1 MKACIEFTWFS
12 LRRSCLSLT
21 GNDQLLNEDSFLLC
35 DDHFKKTDQ
44 FWFWF
49 WYTTGLWGLIFNVS
63 LKFVDVLKL
72 GSDQEWNDPHEFT
85 HSTEWWQTT
94 WREGERSYVPER
106 ERERVSERER
116 VVLIRLIP
124 IRKEGRISSSLPSTL
139 FYSHPLLTNWISL
152 FTGFTLTLFLSLALS
167 LAFSHAYI
175 RSHTLT
181 QRPSLAHSPTH
192 AHTRTFSLLE
202 HAQWASAAPPS
213 PRSCG
218 DEADLVSTDIGAS
231 EAGPSFCRW
240 WTRSFPECHL
250 RYKIN
255 SDDPAHAV
263 AAAVA
268 VVAVVVVDIAYAVA
282 IVVVAA
288 VAAVTVV
295 AAVAVVVAAVVV
307 VVAASISFDVV
318 AVVADVVTSNKLSS
332 KLSKQIKRY
341 YWTRCT
347 PPPVPASLKV

>member
-1 MKACIEFTWFS
+1 MITLKKQISFDFDFDTWLVFEGWS
-12 LRRSCLSLT
+12 STSAWNLSTCWSWAAIKSGTTRMNSRTQQNDGKQHEERERGVMCRR
-21 GNDQLLNEDSFLLC
+21 
-35 DDHFKKTDQ
+35 
-44 FWFWF
+44 
-49 WYTTGLWGLIFNVS
+49 
-63 LKFVDVLKL
+63 
-72 GSDQEWNDPHEFT
+72 
-85 HSTEWWQTT
+85 
-94 WREGERSYVPER
+94 ER
-106 ERERVSERER
+106 EREWVRERERER

-152 FTGFTLTLFLSLALS
+152 FTGFTLTLFLSLFLSLALS
-167 LAFSHAYI
+167 LAFSHAHI

-255 SDDPAHAV
+255 SDDPAVAAV
-263 AAAVA
+263 DAAVA
-268 VVAVVVVDIAYAVA
+268 VVAADADD
-282 IVVVAA
+282 
-288 VAAVTVV
+288 
-295 AAVAVVVAAVVV
+295 AVAVVDVVAAAVVV
-307 VVAASISFDVV
+307 VVAASISVV
-318 AVVADVVTSNKLSS
+318 VVVVADVVTSNKLSS
-332 KLSKQIKRY
+332 KFSKQIKRY

-347 PPPVPASLKV
+347 PPPVPASLIVWKLAWKAGYR